1 MNKEYKL
8 AIAILRAQPL
18 HIGHLE
24 VLKTAFNKVDNVL
37 IFIGS
42 ANSPRTIN
50 NPFTYE
56 ERRLLINKIFYN
68 EWIDGKAI
76 ILPLNDYIY
85 DNVKWKKQ
93 IDDAINYYADT
104 NHHIGLLSNKDICI
118 VGGCK
123 GEWYFDLFPEIAHEY
138 PETTIAGLNAT
149 DIRDIY
155 FTMWYED
162 ANKKL
167 EPLLPRE
174 TFEFLKKFRFTK
186 WYGYIACE
194 LGKIKELNREYGKG
208 PFLTSDNV
216 ITQGDKILLIKRK
229 NHPGKGLFA
238 IPGGFVESNETF
250 EQAAY
255 RELKEETNLS
265 ISLEEFKKYLV
276 KTKIYD
282 HPRRSIASRIVTMA
296 HLIVLPEDLEV
307 KFKAGDDAV
316 ECFWYQIKKLNEI
329 SSLFYDDH
337 YSILNEILVL
347 E

>member
-1 MNKEYKL
+1 MNKKYSV
-8 AIAILRAQPL
+8 AIIIGRFQPL
-18 HIGHLE
+18 HIGHIEL
-24 VLKTAFNKVDNVL
+24 LRTAFSKADKVI

-42 ANSPRTIN
+42 ANSPRTIE
-50 NPFTYE
+50 NPFTYD
-56 ERRLLINKIFYN
+56 ERFTLIKS
-68 EWIDGKAI
+68 
-76 ILPLNDYIY
+76 ILKDMEYSFCKCFPLNDYIY
-85 DNVKWKKQ
+85 DNEKWKKQ
-93 IDDAINYYADT
+93 IDDVIDKEVG
-104 NHHIGLLSNKDICI
+104 ISNKDICI

-123 GEWYFDLFPEIAHEY
+123 GEWYFDLFPKFDKIY
-138 PETTIAGLNAT
+138 PDSPFKTLNAT
-149 DIRDIY
+149 DIRETY
-155 FTMWYED
+155 FTKWYED
-162 ANKKL
+162 ANKEI
-167 EPLLPRE
+167 EPLVPKE
-174 TFEFLKKFRFTK
+174 TFDFLKKFRFTK

-194 LGKIKELNREYGKG
+194 LGKIRELNKNYGKG

-216 ITQGDKILLIKRK
+216 IIQGNKILLIKRK

-238 IPGGFVESNETF
+238 IVGGFIENNETF

-265 ISLEEFKKYLV
+265 ISFEEFKKYLV

-307 KFKAGDDAV
+307 KLKAGDDAV

-337 YSILNEILVL
+337 YSILNEILIL